1 MIRVLFIIL
10 AVVSMVL
17 AFVLSISWLYLVSAG
32 MLITA
37 AVILTLDT
45 RKRLRRTAVAGSR
58 PPVVAE
64 TKDDLKSFGIMEIKP
79 VQKARAPASQKESD
93 ARPED
98 APVPVLPAASLP
110 LVPEPAPLFSEPEPK
125 AGVSPSE
132 PGEKSTEI
140 EATPVNQ
147 DSAIL
152 GGARPH
158 ISGVGVVRK
167 RARTP
172 KIMVEGV
179 TEALRGDVVLSILRG
194 LRSAVSATTVTLLRQ
209 EKAPLG
215 YSVEAMVSQNSFARS
230 GGRFTVAELLVRG
243 DATLHPVISRCNGPK
258 GFNAR
263 RLGYYHEPIAIN
275 KVAFITLTTGE
286 HRYLLVCDSMSP
298 DAFEDEDAGHMM
310 RDFGRLVRSLVGGS
324 EDSEPAQT
332 QAGTLRPRREII
344 AEEMSNARGS
354 AEPLALALVYLESD
368 LNDSEKT
375 TAEGVLAERLA
386 TSSLESRVERFGEL
400 TYGVMHRKTADDAAR
415 WASGLLQRFRDD
427 PGGLSGGLSVG
438 VAMMSDRHKGADS
451 LRADATS
458 ALRESYET
466 GECIV
471 LE

>member
-32 MLITA
+32 MLIGA

-58 PPVVAE
+58 PVTVSEP
-64 TKDDLKSFGIMEIKP
+64 KDDLKSFGIMEIRP
-79 VQKARAPASQKESD
+79 VQKAHPSASKEENGWPAQRMPPTGPLARESVRVDRASQSSELGPGTRVSH
-93 ARPED
+93 
-98 APVPVLPAASLP
+98 
-110 LVPEPAPLFSEPEPK
+110 SEPD
-125 AGVSPSE
+125 
-132 PGEKSTEI
+132 EKNTET
-140 EATPVNQ
+140 EAMNVNQ
-147 DSAIL
+147 DSAVL
-152 GGARPH
+152 GEARPH

-179 TEALRGDVVLSILRG
+179 SETLRGDVVLSVLRG
-194 LRSAVSATTVTLLRQ
+194 LRSALSATTVTLLRQ

-230 GGRFTVAELLVRG
+230 GGHFTVAKLLVTAG
-243 DATLHPVISRCNGPK
+243 ATLEPIITRCNGPK

-286 HRYLLVCDSMSP
+286 HPYLLVCDSMSP
-298 DAFEDEDAGHMM
+298 EAFEDEDADRLM
-310 RDFGRLVRSLVGGS
+310 RDFGRLVKSLVS
-324 EDSEPAQT
+324 DATDSEPT
-332 QAGTLRPRREII
+332 RSPAGALRPRREII
-344 AEEMSNARGS
+344 AEEMSNARGL
-354 AEPLALALVYLESD
+354 AEPLALALVHLESE
-368 LNDSEKT
+368 LSDSDKT
-375 TAEGVLAERLA
+375 AAERVLAQRLA
-386 TSSLESRVERFGEL
+386 SSSLEARVERFGDL
-400 TYGVMHRKTADDAAR
+400 TFGVMHRKSADDAAR
-415 WASGLLQRFRDD
+415 WASVLLQRFRED
-427 PGGLSGGLSVG
+427 PSGLVGGLSVG
-438 VAMMSDRHKGADS
+438 VAIMSDRHKGADL

-466 GECIV
+466 GECII

>member
-32 MLITA
+32 MLIA
-37 AVILTLDT
+37 AAAILTLDT
-45 RKRLRRTAVAGSR
+45 RKRIRRTAVAGSR
-58 PPVVAE
+58 PPVTPE
-64 TKDDLKSFGIMEIKP
+64 PKDDLKSFGIMEIKP
-79 VQKARAPASQKESD
+79 VQKTRESETPSIAPAPERPASD
-93 ARPED
+93 SALET
-98 APVPVLPAASLP
+98 AS
-110 LVPEPAPLFSEPEPK
+110 LFSEPDSE
-125 AGVSPSE
+125 AGHSPSE
-132 PGEKSTEI
+132 PAQNTRDIEGTTVTHEST
-140 EATPVNQ
+140 TVGQP
-147 DSAIL
+147 
-152 GGARPH
+152 RPH
-158 ISGVGVVRK
+158 LSGVGVVRK

-230 GGRFTVAELLVRG
+230 GGRFTVAQALVTG
-243 DATLHPVISRCNGPK
+243 GATLQPIIARCNGPK

-275 KVAFITLTTGE
+275 KVAFIRLTTGE
-286 HRYLLVCDSMSP
+286 NGYLLVCDSMSP
-298 DAFEDEDAGHMM
+298 DAFEDEDSERMM
-310 RDFGRLVRSLVGGS
+310 RDFSRLVQSLVGGAT
-324 EDSEPAQT
+324 DSEPAQSK
-332 QAGTLRPRREII
+332 AGALRPRREII
-344 AEEMSNARGS
+344 AEEMTAARG
-354 AEPLALALVYLESD
+354 ATEPLALALVYLDSD
-368 LNDSEKT
+368 LGDTERT
-375 TAEGVLAERLA
+375 AAEGVLAERLA

-400 TYGVMHRKTADDAAR
+400 TYGVMHRKTADDAAK

-427 PGGLSGGLSVG
+427 PSGLSGGLSVG
-438 VAMMSDRHKGADS
+438 VAIMSDRHKGADS

-458 ALRESYET
+458 ALKESYET
-466 GECIV
+466 GECII